1 MNDDSEKLTIF
12 IGNATHIL
20 DADSLPPYVK
30 GFVDFER
37 AKRRDDQAATIFT
50 HNGDIP
56 LFDVALFGL
65 QHGWRHIFRRL
76 GCDDLAPYRTICET
90 YNFLGVDIINA
101 TETLDEIRTELKA
114 GRARDDETGRSTTWR
129 PGEGNKSK
137 SRDAAFQLLYLILQ
151 VELSEATAA
160 DKKIYNAVFFIVSHP
175 TIFKRATRDTLRKA
189 YDARFLASKRQTA
202 ILDKWAHSHR
212 SDENADATTSE
223 DENDQ
228 WDGDEGDSD
237 Y

>member
-1 MNDDSEKLTIF
+1 MNDSEKLTIF
-12 IGNATHIL
+12 IGNAIHTL
-20 DADSLPPYVK
+20 DADNLPPYVK
-30 GFVDFER
+30 AFVAFEK
-37 AKRRDDQAATIFT
+37 AKRCDQAATIFT

-56 LFDVALFGL
+56 LFDVAIVGL
-65 QHGWRHIFRRL
+65 QHGYRHIFRRL

-90 YNFLGVDIINA
+90 YNFLGVDIIDE
-101 TETLDEIRTELKA
+101 TETLDEIITKLKA
-114 GRARDDETGRSTTWR
+114 GRAREDETGRSSTWH

-137 SRDAAFQLLYLILQ
+137 SRDAAFQLLYLILL
-151 VELSEATAA
+151 VELSEATDD

-175 TIFKRATRDTLRKA
+175 TIFKRATRDTVRKA
-189 YDARFLASKRQTA
+189 YDSRFFASKRETA
-202 ILDKWAHSHR
+202 TLDRWAHPHR

-228 WDGDEGDSD
+228 WDVDEWDSD